1 MSASCTCVRAQSC
14 LILCNPMDRQTPLSM
29 GFPKQEYWNGLPFP
43 PPKDLPDPGMEF
55 LSPAL
60 QADSLLLSQW
70 GIQLHSITYAYVYN
84 FDKQAKNKKGR
95 EESMD
100 SATRLPGFIP
110 EYCLY

>member
-1 MSASCTCVRAQSC
+1 
-14 LILCNPMDRQTPLSM
+14 M
-29 GFPKQEYWNGLPFP
+29 GFSQQEEWNNRLPVP

-70 GIQLHSITYAYVYN
+70 GILLHSITYAYVYN
-84 FDKQAKNKKGR
+84 FDKQAKNKEGR

-110 EYCLY
+110 EYGLY